1 MTIRSQVA
9 HSMSTIYR
17 LSKTDDSSL
26 LVGSHCRTIGAF
38 IIGSALMAGLSG
50 CGQKGDLYLVDSA
63 SQTVESS
70 SSMLDSTSHPQ
81 DAAFAGLDGNDQD
94 TDVIVLPEPSEDPND
109 Y

>member
-1 MTIRSQVA
+1 
-9 HSMSTIYR
+9 MSTIYR
-17 LSKTDDSSL
+17 SPKTDDSSL

-63 SQTVESS
+63 SQTIEGS

-94 TDVIVLPEPSEDPND
+94 TDVMVLPEPSEDPND

>member
-1 MTIRSQVA
+1 
-9 HSMSTIYR
+9 MSTIYCPP
-17 LSKTDDSSL
+17 KTDDSSL
-26 LVGSHCRTIGAF
+26 LVGSRRRTIGAL
-38 IIGSALMAGLSG
+38 IIGSALMVGLSG

-63 SQTVESS
+63 SQTVEGS

-94 TDVIVLPEPSEDPND
+94 TDVMVLPEPSEDPND